1 MSIGVIIFII
11 SVVVSI
17 ISAVNDKSHE
27 KRQNRKPPQQKHI
40 EPENTNQKSF
50 LDKVQEKLE
59 EFEKEFSEPE
69 QVPQEEKQYQPSQQP
84 VPKKQVEPIKPKVSE
99 QKKQEDTSKQL
110 KELLQSQMDEIDAQL
125 NKERLKQFERM
136 ERKAKEIIQDEY
148 LSNRTKRM
156 KLQQLTERREP
167 APALKGDLTFS
178 ENEVVNGLIWSEV
191 LTKPKQLK

>member
-69 QVPQEEKQYQPSQQP
+69 HVPQQE
-84 VPKKQVEPIKPKVSE
+84 
-99 QKKQEDTSKQL
+99 KQEDTSKQL